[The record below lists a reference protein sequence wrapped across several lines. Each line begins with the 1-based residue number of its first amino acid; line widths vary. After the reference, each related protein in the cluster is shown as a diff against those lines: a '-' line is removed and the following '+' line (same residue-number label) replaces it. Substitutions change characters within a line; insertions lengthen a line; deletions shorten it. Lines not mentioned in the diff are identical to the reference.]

1 MSLMSL
7 NQFKMPQRAQL
18 FRQYRITR
26 VASSR
31 DHLILDQGTLDLE
44 DQILLYT
51 TFLWVLRKLRPSKT
65 KT

>member
-7 NQFKMPQRAQL
+7 NQFKMPQRALL

-51 TFLWVLRKLRPSKT
+51 TFL
-65 KT
+65 